1 MAGSLKSSVQV
12 PTPMKLTL
20 LDDMVHTPV
29 VADVILT
36 VSPVVA
42 VAETVYAGPPWVALE
57 GAVEVTVITLLPVET
72 TKFVDVAVTVPSMA
86 VKV

>member
-1 MAGSLKSSVQV
+1 V
-12 PTPMKLTL
+12 P
-20 LDDMVHTPV
+20 DERVHTPV
-29 VADVILT
+29 VADFIAT

-42 VAETVYAGPPWVALE
+42 VAETLYAGPPWVAFE

-72 TKFVDVAVTVPSMA
+72 TKFVDVAVTDPSMA